1 MIKDNKSVTRNFLW
15 FQDVFQSGAQATS
28 GGQRID
34 QRIPVVGCRL
44 FSKRRHIL
52 KLAGA
57 DIAPASFRI

>member
-15 FQDVFQSGAQATS
+15 FQDVFQSSVQATS

-34 QRIPVVGCRL
+34 QRKPVVGCRL
-44 FSKRRHIL
+44 FSKRRHIP
-52 KLAGA
+52 KLPGA